1 MVCGRGNQTFG
12 IQSIKKTLCCLSC
25 VSYLHTAIIPLL
37 PITTCSYDAFLLLP
51 THLVSSAHWWLQH
64 TWMLSPPSGTC
75 HGGYGAVI
83 PSWNG
88 EGGGGWFQGLLS
100 STPPSHPGTTS
111 VSPSKPS
118 KHEIWWT
125 GQEDYGEHCNCVAP
139 TLLVHNQYTIVC
151 TLLPCQDAVVTTV
164 GKSAWN
170 PSLGFN
176 VWTVHSLPGAW
187 PNIHYLGLAQ

>member
-1 MVCGRGNQTFG
+1 MSRTYILPSFP
-12 IQSIKKTLCCLSC
+12 SSP
-25 VSYLHTAIIPLL
+25 SLHAPTMNFFSSP
-37 PITTCSYDAFLLLP
+37 C

-64 TWMLSPPSGTC
+64 TWMLSPPLGTC

-118 KHEIWWT
+118 KHQIWWT
-125 GQEDYGEHCNCVAP
+125 GQEDYGEHCNCVAS

-151 TLLPCQDAVVTTV
+151 ALLTCQDAVVTTV
-164 GKSAWN
+164 GKSVWN
-170 PSLGFN
+170 SSLGFN
-176 VWTVHSLPGAW
+176 VWAAHSLPGAW
-187 PNIHYLGLAQ
+187 PSISLFRFSSVRL